1 MLPPNI
7 NLNACGRLRIIPI
20 NLRAWFST
28 RVCQDEKLMVVLK
41 KTKSDWRLF
50 WVVELVGIS
59 FTLALA
65 AIKCGGDPEATMVKS
80 TQPSESHDESTFDL
94 IVRPVFGWRF
104 LLFHSPVAVTSL
116 SMVVRAIA
124 MHLVD
129 VFDNGNGRNDFKSF
143 LCAMKQRCTA
153 YRGVIAALVLLE
165 IGPFMAAVYISPHAS
180 HDDSYALQVVKC
192 IKAAGAVTI
201 GSFCTFYGRLPAASS
216 ETSAEWFRTSLYKV
230 AFLGLLVLY
239 PISLVNSVWF
249 ELWDPFTVTVLLHC
263 FSVIVYGFWC
273 HRNWNVFPESCGIAP
288 KQRPRWQI
296 MFVLVW
302 LLFECYL
309 SSRPDLLRYGI
320 QALSL
325 GFISA
330 SVYVV
335 MGISVA
341 FECVRHPCFAESPR
355 PSSKTFSLLLAWS
368 IYRLTSWDVL
378 NFLNNAYFRESY
390 LELEFEQLLRSAT
403 LHIVF
408 LCLGINAQA
417 RALRNESVQF
427 CLLVIFLFH
436 VVVVWFYT
444 LVSDLRFGTIK

>member
-1 MLPPNI
+1 
-7 NLNACGRLRIIPI
+7 
-20 NLRAWFST
+20 
-28 RVCQDEKLMVVLK
+28 MVVLK

-50 WVVELVGIS
+50 WVVQLVGMS
-59 FTLALA
+59 VTLALA
-65 AIKCGGDPEATMVKS
+65 GIKCAGNPMATTGNTS
-80 TQPSESHDESTFDL
+80 QASESGGPSSSALEMKA
-94 IVRPVFGWRF
+94 VFGWKF

-129 VFDNGNGRNDFKSF
+129 LFDNGNGRNDFKSF
-143 LCAMKQRCTA
+143 LCAMKPRCTA

-165 IGPFMAAVYISPHAS
+165 IGPFMAAVYFSPHAS
-180 HDDSYALQVVKC
+180 YSDSYALQVVRC

-309 SSRPDLLRYGI
+309 SSRPDVLRHGI
-320 QALSL
+320 GKLTL

-330 SVYVV
+330 SVYLV

-378 NFLNNAYFRESY
+378 DFLNNAYFRESY
-390 LELEFEQLLRSAT
+390 LALELNQLLRSAT
-403 LHIVF
+403 VHVVF

-417 RALRNESVQF
+417 RTLRNESVQF

-436 VVVVWFYT
+436 VVVIWFYT
-444 LVSDLRFGTIK
+444 LVSDLRLGTIK

>member
-1 MLPPNI
+1 
-7 NLNACGRLRIIPI
+7 
-20 NLRAWFST
+20 
-28 RVCQDEKLMVVLK
+28 MVVLK
-41 KTKSDWRLF
+41 KAKSDWRLF
-50 WVVELVGIS
+50 WVVQLVGMS
-59 FTLALA
+59 VTLALA
-65 AIKCGGDPEATMVKS
+65 GIKCAGNPMATTGNTS
-80 TQPSESHDESTFDL
+80 QASESGGPSSSALEMKA
-94 IVRPVFGWRF
+94 VFGWKF

-129 VFDNGNGRNDFKSF
+129 VFQNGNGRNDFKSF
-143 LCAMKQRCTA
+143 LCAMKPHCTA

-180 HDDSYALQVVKC
+180 HDDSYAFQVVKC

-216 ETSAEWFRTSLYKV
+216 ETRAEWFRTSLYKV
-230 AFLGLLVLY
+230 AFLSLLVLH
-239 PISLVNSVWF
+239 PISFVNSVWSG
-249 ELWDPFTVTVLLHC
+249 LWDPFTVTVLVHC
-263 FSVIVYGFWC
+263 CSVIVYGFWC
-273 HRNWNVFPESCGIAP
+273 HRNLNVFPGSSRIAP

-309 SSRPDLLRYGI
+309 SSRPDVLRHGI
-320 QALSL
+320 GKLTL

-330 SVYVV
+330 SVYLV

-403 LHIVF
+403 LRIVF